1 MNLVISLKDIL
12 LFMYYPFDILES
24 FDQILKLEVVGYDEP
39 NSGRELL
46 IPKITIEGVDITE
59 RFKEVNGG
67 SNRIIMNVNF
77 EFSHSFLPVVFIPY
91 ERNFI
96 LYYYKDDIIS
106 IINHHSNFNHNWFVM
121 NFFSNNFFVFISRR
135 NLIFKNLIN
144 NTYYKIHAK
153 ENELFKSVN
162 IDKDDLFILEKS
174 IVEINDYRINYLETL
189 FEVININE
197 VEFK

>member
-1 MNLVISLKDIL
+1 AGCTTFIYNLIQ
-12 LFMYYPFDILES
+12 MHY
-24 FDQILKLEVVGYDEP
+24 
-39 NSGRELL
+39 R
-46 IPKITIEGVDITE
+46 
-59 RFKEVNGG
+59 
-67 SNRIIMNVNF
+67 
-77 EFSHSFLPVVFIPY
+77 
-91 ERNFI
+91 
-96 LYYYKDDIIS
+96 LYNYKDDIIS
-106 IINHHSNFNHNWFVM
+106 IINHHSNFNHNWFVT

>member
-1 MNLVISLKDIL
+1 M
-12 LFMYYPFDILES
+12 
-24 FDQILKLEVVGYDEP
+24 
-39 NSGRELL
+39 
-46 IPKITIEGVDITE
+46 
-59 RFKEVNGG
+59 
-67 SNRIIMNVNF
+67 
-77 EFSHSFLPVVFIPY
+77 
-91 ERNFI
+91 
-96 LYYYKDDIIS
+96 
-106 IINHHSNFNHNWFVM
+106 
-121 NFFSNNFFVFISRR
+121 
-135 NLIFKNLIN
+135 IFKNLIN

>member
-1 MNLVISLKDIL
+1 MLKI
-12 LFMYYPFDILES
+12 Y
-24 FDQILKLEVVGYDEP
+24 
-39 NSGRELL
+39 N
-46 IPKITIEGVDITE
+46 
-59 RFKEVNGG
+59 
-67 SNRIIMNVNF
+67 
-77 EFSHSFLPVVFIPY
+77 
-91 ERNFI
+91 
-96 LYYYKDDIIS
+96 
-106 IINHHSNFNHNWFVM
+106 NWFVT

-144 NTYYKIHAK
+144 NTYYKIRAK
-153 ENELFKSVN
+153 ENELFKSLN

>member
-1 MNLVISLKDIL
+1 
-12 LFMYYPFDILES
+12 
-24 FDQILKLEVVGYDEP
+24 
-39 NSGRELL
+39 
-46 IPKITIEGVDITE
+46 
-59 RFKEVNGG
+59 
-67 SNRIIMNVNF
+67 
-77 EFSHSFLPVVFIPY
+77 
-91 ERNFI
+91 
-96 LYYYKDDIIS
+96 
-106 IINHHSNFNHNWFVM
+106 
-121 NFFSNNFFVFISRR
+121 
-135 NLIFKNLIN
+135 LIFKNLIN

>member
-1 MNLVISLKDIL
+1 
-12 LFMYYPFDILES
+12 MYYPFDILES

-67 SNRIIMNVNF
+67 WNRIIMNVNF

-96 LYYYKDDIIS
+96 LYNYKDDIIS
-106 IINHHSNFNHNWFVM
+106 IINHHSNFNHNWFVT
-121 NFFSNNFFVFISRR
+121 NFFSVIFPLLRTLKSRVFI
-135 NLIFKNLIN
+135 
-144 NTYYKIHAK
+144 
-153 ENELFKSVN
+153 
-162 IDKDDLFILEKS
+162 
-174 IVEINDYRINYLETL
+174 
-189 FEVININE
+189 
-197 VEFK
+197 